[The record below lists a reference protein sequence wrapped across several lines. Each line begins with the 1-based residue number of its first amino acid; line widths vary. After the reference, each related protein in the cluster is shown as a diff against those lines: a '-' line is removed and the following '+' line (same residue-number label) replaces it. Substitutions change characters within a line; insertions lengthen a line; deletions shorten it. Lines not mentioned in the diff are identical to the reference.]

1 MAQQPQAEPT
11 ETIED
16 IRQLETHSFEMNR
29 IEDLEYSIEFPWV
42 DEGGLTN
49 FSKLTIYESDL
60 GDSPL
65 VTANELAS
73 DSIEDIPE
81 GYLILRSVRF
91 GLDVDVGGDFF
102 TTLDFDVNK
111 EWLESE
117 SIDMERILL
126 IAKDGQD
133 WYELETNYLGMS
145 SDPSGQYYQRFQAE
159 TDDLSTYIIAISD

>member
-1 MAQQPQAEPT
+1 MYK
-11 ETIED
+11 
-16 IRQLETHSFEMNR
+16 RQ
-29 IEDLEYSIEFPWV
+29 
-42 DEGGLTN
+42 
-49 FSKLTIYESDL
+49 LTIYESDL

-73 DSIEDIPE
+73 ESIEDIPE

-159 TDDLSTYIIAISD
+159 TDDHSTYIIAISD